1 MTTLDQQLQQADRGI
16 DFAQA
21 RARILATAP
30 AVFPETL
37 PLGQAADRI
46 LAAPVIA
53 SRDSPPAAVSA
64 MDGYAVRHGDLGLAP
79 LTIQGQTAA
88 GDPQG
93 APLAPGTAR
102 RIFTGALLP
111 PGADTILVQEDV
123 QVVGDQILPM
133 QTPDPAAFVRPQGLD
148 FRTGAVLI
156 AAGQRLTPSALALS
170 AAANLA
176 QVSVAQA
183 PRVALIATGN
193 ELCDLGAAHHP
204 QDVVASNSLALAALL
219 KAAGAHPLNLGFVG
233 DQLADLRARLTQ
245 AQGADLLITTGGAS
259 VGDFDLVQAALHDLG
274 ARPRFWQVLVRPG
287 KPVFLWDLDGMPVL
301 GLPGNPVSAYV
312 CARVFAL
319 PWVRRAL
326 GVTPE
331 LETPV
336 SLPLAAPLA
345 ANGSRHQFARGFLEY
360 GRVSAVTSQD
370 SSLLQPLHAAG
381 VLIERAPYDP
391 PRRIGGQVTC
401 HFM

>member
-21 RARILATAP
+21 QAQILATAP
-30 AVFPETL
+30 AVRLENL
-37 PLGQAADRI
+37 PLDQVADRI

-53 SRDSPPAAVSA
+53 ARDSPPAAVSA

-93 APLAPGTAR
+93 APLAPGAAQ

-111 PGADTILVQEDV
+111 PGADTILIQEDA
-123 QVVGDQILPM
+123 QVVGDQLRPM
-133 QTPDPAAFVRPQGLD
+133 EIPKLAAFVRPKGFD
-148 FRTGAVLI
+148 FGAGAVLI
-156 AAGQRLTPSALALS
+156 AAGQRLTPPALALS

-176 QVSVAQA
+176 HVTVARA
-183 PRVALIATGN
+183 PRVALIATGD
-193 ELCDLGAAHHP
+193 ELCDLGTAHAP

-219 KAAGAHPLNLGFVG
+219 EAAGAHPLDLGRVG
-233 DQLADLRARLTQ
+233 DQIADLRARLTQ
-245 AQGADLLITTGGAS
+245 AQGADLVITTGGAS
-259 VGDFDLVQAALHDLG
+259 VGDFDLVQAALHALG
-274 ARPRFWQVLVRPG
+274 ARPRFWQVRVRPG

-326 GVTPE
+326 GVRPE
-331 LETPV
+331 LEAPV

-345 ANGSRHQFARGFLEY
+345 ANGPRHQFARGLLEK
-360 GRVSAVTSQD
+360 GQVSPVRSQD

-381 VLIERAPYDP
+381 VLIEREPHAP
-391 PRRIGGQVTC
+391 PRRIGDLVSC